1 MESPGE
7 WYNLPV
13 FGFCSPS
20 EVKFELD
27 IFSGELES
35 SFPSGVAKMLTLCNL
50 PKAGRQSQR

>member
-7 WYNLPV
+7 WYSLPV

-20 EVKFELD
+20 EVKSELD

-35 SFPSGVAKMLTLCNL
+35 SSPQWS
-50 PKAGRQSQR
+50 RQNVNAL